1 MLSNT
6 YRLKYLFGIYLL
18 ETQNNLDIIQKKS
31 VTLRFIETTYKY
43 NNLLKTNNKIISEAV
58 YNYHRMANGIGIVYK
73 ATRSMVAHS
82 GVFINVGSRD
92 EDKHNEGIAH
102 FIEHAIFKGTT
113 RRKAYHILNRIDGV
127 GGELNAYTTKEE
139 TCVYASALDKHL
151 NRCLELFADILFN
164 STFPEKEIEK
174 EREVILDEINSYKDT
189 PSELIFDEFEEQ
201 FFGTHS
207 LAHNILGNAKNIR
220 KTTGKHL
227 SSFIK
232 QNYTTDKMVISVV
245 SNTPFEKVVAMCEK
259 HFGHIAPHTTAGQRT
274 APNQYIQFEIEKNKH
289 IHQAHALI
297 GCPAYNTHSDKKV
310 AFSLLNNILG
320 GPALNSRLNM
330 GIREKYGLCYNIE
343 SQYNP
348 MSDTGIFY
356 IYAAMDA
363 DFKERINEL
372 IAHEINRLKTQKLSP
387 TQLNAAKQQLIGQV
401 AINAE
406 SALSEMQSMGKAFM
420 TFGKVDTIEEINNDI
435 LQVTA
440 NQIIEAANEVWHD
453 FSRLVFF

>member
-1 MLSNT
+1 M
-6 YRLKYLFGIYLL
+6 
-18 ETQNNLDIIQKKS
+18 
-31 VTLRFIETTYKY
+31 
-43 NNLLKTNNKIISEAV
+43 KTNNKIISEQV
-58 YNYHRMANGIGIVYK
+58 YNYHRLTNGIGIVYK
-73 ATRSMVAHS
+73 HTRSMVAHS
-82 GVFINVGSRD
+82 GVFVNVGSRD
-92 EDKHNEGIAH
+92 EDKNNEGIAH

-151 NRCLELFADILFN
+151 ERCLELFADILFN

-174 EREVILDEINSYKDT
+174 ERDVILDEINSYKDT

-207 LAHNILGNAKNIR
+207 LAHNILGSAKNIR
-220 KTTGKHL
+220 KTTGRHL
-227 SSFIK
+227 DAFIK

-245 SNTPFEKVVAMCEK
+245 SNTAFEKVVAMCEK
-259 HFGHIAPHTTAGQRT
+259 HFGHISPSTSAGRRT
-274 APNQYIQFEIEKNKH
+274 APDNYIHFDIEKNKH
-289 IHQAHALI
+289 IHQAHVLI

-356 IYAAMDA
+356 IYAAMDVE
-363 DFKERINEL
+363 FKDRISML
-372 IAHEINRLKTQKLSP
+372 IADEINLLKDKKLSP
-387 TQLNAAKQQLIGQV
+387 TQLNAAKQQLIAQV

-420 TFGKVDTIEEINNDI
+420 TFGKVDTIDEINNDI
-435 LQVTA
+435 QQITA
-440 NQIIEAANEVWHD
+440 DQIQEAANETFTG
-453 FSRLVFF
+453 FSRLVFY

>member
-1 MLSNT
+1 M
-6 YRLKYLFGIYLL
+6 
-18 ETQNNLDIIQKKS
+18 
-31 VTLRFIETTYKY
+31 
-43 NNLLKTNNKIISEAV
+43 LKTNNKIISEQV
-58 YNYHRMANGIGIVYK
+58 YNYHRFANGIGIVYK
-73 ATRSMVAHS
+73 HTRSMVAHS
-82 GVFINVGSRD
+82 GVFVNVGSRD
-92 EDKHNEGIAH
+92 EDKNTEGTAH

-151 NRCLELFADILFN
+151 DRCLELFADILFN

-174 EREVILDEINSYKDT
+174 ERDVILDEINSYKDT
-189 PSELIFDEFEEQ
+189 PSELIFDEFEEH

-207 LAHNILGNAKNIR
+207 LAHNILGSAKNIR

-227 SSFIK
+227 STFIK

-245 SNTPFEKVVAMCEK
+245 SNTAFEKVVAMCEK
-259 HFGHIAPHTTAGQRT
+259 HFGHISPSTSAGRRCAPSS
-274 APNQYIQFEIEKNKH
+274 YIRFDIEKNKH

-343 SQYNP
+343 SQYTP

-363 DFKERINEL
+363 DFKDRINEL
-372 IAHEINRLKTQKLSP
+372 IAQEIELLKNKKLSP

-401 AINAE
+401 AINSE

-420 TFGKVDTIEEINNDI
+420 TFGRVDTIEEINNDI
-435 LQVTA
+435 QQVTA
-440 NQIIEAANEVWHD
+440 DQIQEAANEIFTD
-453 FSRLVFF
+453 FSRLVFY